1 MNREIELKLELPRSA
16 LPMLRRH
23 PIVANAPKLGNA
35 VTLENTYYD
44 SEDLALKALKIAVRT
59 RRQGR
64 TWLQTV
70 KCAAESTGGLSSRP
84 EWEQSFD
91 GAFDF
96 SAIDDPKVR
105 GILDQQA
112 PELVPVFSTRFRRET
127 RRYATDGKTSILIMI
142 DVGEIVAGEHS
153 EPICELELELEHG
166 TPLDLLL
173 LARKLVA
180 DVPLLPSDMSKAER
194 GYRLHLG
201 QERQPVRAAASRI
214 DAAQTPVEAFAAL
227 AFSCIHQ
234 WQANAAGAALSDN
247 PEFIHQL
254 RVSQRRLRSLL
265 KLFGPALPPE
275 FAAEWSARLRDNANR
290 FGDARDL
297 DVLYDEILA
306 PVAGSTPEEDAA
318 LARLQGIVRTARDAA
333 RVDARKRLDPAEQ
346 GRLLIDLT
354 AALHSLPTNNL
365 IGAAD
370 LGLFARLQ
378 LARLRKKIRRRH
390 TAARDLVPAKLH
402 ELRIVLKELR
412 YGIEFFAPLMRE
424 RSTRRYIKALAEA
437 QNALGFVNDLDVA
450 RGRLAAWAGDEP
462 QLSAAAGFACGWH
475 GPRYARM
482 CRRAIADL
490 EPLLWETAPWKH
502 TDTKRSK
509 SRARK

>member
-1 MNREIELKLELPRSA
+1 MSHEIELKLELPRAA
-16 LPMLRRH
+16 LAALRRN
-23 PIVANAPKLGNA
+23 PLVAGAQKLGTT

-44 SEDLALKALKIAVRT
+44 SEDLALRALKIAVRT

-64 TWLQTV
+64 IWLQTV

-84 EWEQSFD
+84 EWEQGFD

-105 GILDQQA
+105 GILDEQA

-127 RRYATDGKTSILIMI
+127 RRYTPDDRSSILLMI

-166 TPLDLLL
+166 QPLDLLV
-173 LARKLVA
+173 LASRLVS
-180 DVPLLPSDMSKAER
+180 DIPLLPSDVSKAER

-201 QERQPVRAAASRI
+201 QEHEPARAEASGI
-214 DAAQTPVEAFAAL
+214 DAAQTPVEAFATL

-234 WQANAAGAALSDN
+234 WQVNAAGAARSDN

-265 KLFGPALPPE
+265 KLFSPALPAD
-275 FAAEWSARLRDNANR
+275 FAADWSARLRDNANR

-318 LARLQGIVRTARDAA
+318 LARLQGVVRNARDAA
-333 RVDARKRLDPAEQ
+333 RVEACKRLDPAEQ
-346 GRLLIDLT
+346 GRLLLFLT
-354 AALHSLPTNNL
+354 SALYALPTNNL

-370 LGLFARLQ
+370 LTLFARLQ
-378 LARLRKKIRRRH
+378 LTRLRKKIRRKH
-390 TAARDLVPAKLH
+390 TAARDLVPSKLH

-412 YGIEFFAPLMRE
+412 YGIEFFAPLMPQR
-424 RSTRRYIKALAEA
+424 TTQRYVKALAAA

-462 QLSAAAGFACGWH
+462 QLRAAAGFACGWH
-475 GPRYARM
+475 GPRYAKL
-482 CRRAIADL
+482 CRRAVADL
-490 EPLLWETAPWKH
+490 EPLLWEAAPWKRTGH
-502 TDTKRSK
+502 RSTRKRAH
-509 SRARK
+509 R

>member
-1 MNREIELKLELPRSA
+1 MSHEIELKLELPRSA
-16 LPMLRRH
+16 LTTLRRN
-23 PIVANAPKLGNA
+23 PLVSEAQKLGGA

-44 SEDLALKALKIAVRT
+44 SEDLALKAQKIAVRT

-64 TWLQTV
+64 HWLQTV

-84 EWEQSFD
+84 EWEQGFD

-105 GILDQQA
+105 SLLDERA
-112 PELVPVFSTRFRRET
+112 LELVPIFSTRFRRET
-127 RRYATDGKTSILIMI
+127 HRYTSDNQSSILIMI

-153 EPICELELELEHG
+153 EPICELELELEQG
-166 TPLDLLL
+166 QPLDLLM
-173 LARKLVA
+173 LASRLVA
-180 DVPLLPSDMSKAER
+180 DIPLLPSDVSKAER

-201 QERQPVRAAASRI
+201 QGDAPARAEASRI
-214 DAAQTPVEAFAAL
+214 AEWQTPVEAFTTL
-227 AFSCIHQ
+227 AFSCVRQ
-234 WQANAAGAALSDN
+234 WQINAAGAAKNDD

-265 KLFGPALPPE
+265 KLFSPALPVN
-275 FAAEWSARLRDNANR
+275 FTAEWSARLRDNANR

-297 DVLYDEILA
+297 DVLYDEILS
-306 PVAGSTPEEDAA
+306 PVAGATPEEDAA
-318 LARLQGIVRTARDAA
+318 LARLQALVRNARDAA
-333 RVDARKRLDPAEQ
+333 RSDALKRLEPAEQ
-346 GRLLIDLT
+346 GRMLIELNT
-354 AALHSLPTNNL
+354 ALHALPTNNL

-378 LARLRKKIRRRH
+378 LSRLRKKIRRKH
-390 TAARDLVPAKLH
+390 TAASDLVPTKLH

-412 YGIEFFAPLMRE
+412 YGIEFFAPLMPQRV
-424 RSTRRYIKALAEA
+424 TQRYIKALAAA

-450 RGRLAAWAGDEP
+450 RVRLSGWAGDDP
-462 QLSAAAGFACGWH
+462 QLRAAAGFACGWH

-490 EPLLWETAPWKH
+490 KPLLWEAAPWKH
-502 TDTKRSK
+502 AGHKTSKKRPH
-509 SRARK
+509 R